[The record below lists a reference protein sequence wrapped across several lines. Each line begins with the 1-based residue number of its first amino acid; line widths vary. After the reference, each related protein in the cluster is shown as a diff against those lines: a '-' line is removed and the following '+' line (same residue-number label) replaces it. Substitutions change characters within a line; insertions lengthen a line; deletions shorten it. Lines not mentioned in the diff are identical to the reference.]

1 VRAVTIVDGHLE
13 WREHPDPEPG
23 TGELLVAVRAAG
35 LNGPDMFQ
43 RMGLYPAPPGAAA
56 DIPGLELAGEVVTTG
71 PGVEHFAVG
80 DRVMAVVAGG
90 GQAERAIVPER
101 VALRVPDGLPWP
113 EAGGFPETFTT
124 AHDALFSQCGLT
136 LGEHALVHGAAG
148 GVGIAGVQLAARA
161 GARVTATVRNEA
173 LRTAVAE
180 VGGAGV
186 EVIGPDGFETRG
198 PFDVVLELIGA
209 PNFARDV
216 ASLALGGRISILG
229 VGGGGQ
235 AELDLIT
242 FMAKR
247 GRIHASTL
255 RARPPEEKAT
265 VAQRVARHVLPL
277 LRSGAVRVPVE
288 RTFPM
293 SEAEAAYDTFQAGG
307 KFGKLI
313 LVPE

>member
-1 VRAVTIVDGHLE
+1 
-13 WREHPDPEPG
+13 
-23 TGELLVAVRAAG
+23 
-35 LNGPDMFQ
+35 
-43 RMGLYPAPPGAAA
+43 
-56 DIPGLELAGEVVTTG
+56 
-71 PGVEHFAVG
+71 
-80 DRVMAVVAGG
+80 
-90 GQAERAIVPER
+90 
-101 VALRVPDGLPWP
+101 
-113 EAGGFPETFTT
+113 
-124 AHDALFSQCGLT
+124 
-136 LGEHALVHGAAG
+136 
-148 GVGIAGVQLAARA
+148 VQLAARA

-186 EVIGPDGFETRG
+186 EVIGPVGFEARG
-198 PFDVVLELIGA
+198 PFDVVLELIGG
-209 PNFARDV
+209 PNFAGD
-216 ASLALGGRISILG
+216 LAGLAVGGRISILG

-255 RARPPEEKAT
+255 RARPSEEKAT

-293 SEAEAAYDTFQAGG
+293 AEAEAAYDTFQAGG